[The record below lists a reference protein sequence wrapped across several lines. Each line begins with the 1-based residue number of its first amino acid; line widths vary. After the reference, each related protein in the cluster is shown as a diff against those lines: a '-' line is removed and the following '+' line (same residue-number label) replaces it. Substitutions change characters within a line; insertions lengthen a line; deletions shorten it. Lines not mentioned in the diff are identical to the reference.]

1 KCLCRVP
8 QYAPLAQ
15 RITAHQAFYAIN
27 RSYFEED
34 VFRGQMVGHND
45 SLGFFADG
53 ASDPFYSTEL
63 DDLGGPPAG
72 RGNAGGFE
80 TLHPRFA
87 EAVIAR
93 TFAALEEVG
102 PFNDEVSFL
111 QVLAIVDF
119 LLQVAHFA
127 KDGSGRSGEDLL
139 VLLGLRHGAPLT
151 FSVTG
156 YRGAIEGPERLMSL
170 RHVTQKIA
178 QIEVAQNFFRYL
190 GLTPPQATATHIR
203 ELLESLIRVNTEID
217 ANARHAPL
225 TWPNDLGGT
234 IEAIFDPL
242 APADDESDPDLATS
256 HPYRL
261 YATFLAK
268 EAIYLT
274 LCLADTERFIAGLR
288 ARYPLSMPCRER
300 DFHDAR
306 RQVYLEIPSAA
317 AQAADEAV
325 ARLELVRHERLARED
340 TALAQLLEQLG
351 GSAPDLAPLI
361 DAERAFL
368 PLETLLERLRV
379 PMTREDLPE
388 VIRQHLKTVSTF
400 DSPPN

>member
-1 KCLCRVP
+1 MDDDAFLAFRRQTYGQLRRASDRVRLELIP
-8 QYAPLAQ
+8 DFAA
-15 RITAHQAFYAIN
+15 RRVTAHQAFYAIN

-34 VFRGQMVGHND
+34 VFHGQMVGHND

-72 RGNAGGFE
+72 RGTAGGFE

-111 QVLAIVDF
+111 QMLAIVDF
-119 LLQVAHFA
+119 LFQVAHFA

-242 APADDESDPDLATS
+242 APADDE
-256 HPYRL
+256 
-261 YATFLAK
+261 
-268 EAIYLT
+268 
-274 LCLADTERFIAGLR
+274 
-288 ARYPLSMPCRER
+288 
-300 DFHDAR
+300 
-306 RQVYLEIPSAA
+306 
-317 AQAADEAV
+317 AV

-340 TALAQLLEQLG
+340 IALAQLLEQLV

-368 PLETLLERLRV
+368 PLEPLLERLRV